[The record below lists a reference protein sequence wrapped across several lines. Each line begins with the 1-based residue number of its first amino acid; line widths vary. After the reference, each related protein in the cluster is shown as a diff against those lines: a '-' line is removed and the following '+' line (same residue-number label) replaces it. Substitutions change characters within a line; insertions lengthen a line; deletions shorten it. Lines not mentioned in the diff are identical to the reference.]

1 MKGRLMKKFLLITI
15 IVFLVILTAP
25 YSSLKNKN
33 TSKSEVIFW
42 TLQMNDFSDYM
53 QNVIKE
59 FEVQNP
65 DIKIKWIDV
74 PFSEGEKRTLAS
86 VLSDNP
92 PDLINLNPDFSA
104 TLAQKGTLYEIPT
117 NAVSEFNDEIIDSLK
132 YNNKLYSIPWYAT
145 SAITIYNKDLIK
157 KAGMKIPQ
165 TYEEL
170 KLSAPIVR
178 EKTNAYIFLPNIT
191 ENDTMLKILNKYGI
205 NSYKNI
211 NSEKSKEVFELFK
224 EMYEQNLIPKESI
237 TQTHREALEKYMS
250 GNIVLFQA
258 GANFLNMIK
267 ENAPSTYAVTDV
279 APQLTGEL
287 GQYDFS
293 LMNFVIPLR
302 AKHKDEALKF
312 ALFLTNEQN
321 QLELA
326 KLTNVISTNKKALQN
341 DFYTKYDEKDLM
353 SKARVISAK
362 QLNKIKPAM
371 KSERNQ
377 KDINNIINT
386 SVQEIL
392 LNKNQTDVILEKVS
406 KDWQELID

>member
-1 MKGRLMKKFLLITI
+1 MKKFLLITI

-59 FEVQNP
+59 FEEQNP

-312 ALFLTNEQN
+312 VLFLTNEQN